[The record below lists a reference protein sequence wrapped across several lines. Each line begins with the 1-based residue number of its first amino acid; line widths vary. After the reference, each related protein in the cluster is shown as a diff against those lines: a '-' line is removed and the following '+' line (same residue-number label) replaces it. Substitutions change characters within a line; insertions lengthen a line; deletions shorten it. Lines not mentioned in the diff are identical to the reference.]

1 MSSLSKMRG
10 LAAVTRLIV
19 VTTLFL
25 LTLQASGAANQVQPE
40 AWPSTNGLSP
50 QLESWPNAIRFSGPD
65 RYQTS
70 LSSVLALRGTGSF
83 PYLSVDPSPTSFDN
97 SADKSYWWGAGV
109 CPRSVILVAGDS
121 PADALSAAAL
131 SDPTGKSSEPLLRR
145 SAGADPLFDPV
156 GGYKRVDTNYAPIV
170 LTNSA
175 RSGSRSLNIASLYA
189 VRDLRTGGC
198 RSAREAIIVGG
209 YSAVPR
215 EVEDQLL
222 ANGYNSVYR
231 VSGANRYAT
240 ARAVA
245 VALGTAPLPVGVSG
259 CTDGSTS
266 DGSAEMTYYANS
278 VVEWRDS
285 ASQCQILGR
294 TVVLADGKTGADAL
308 AAGWWTSFW
317 QVPVLLHDG
326 SNQLPPN
333 TAAALQTMQI
343 SNIIVLGGE
352 KRVPDVVAEAA
363 GVLAR
368 AVVHRV
374 AGVDRYETSVM
385 MAKIFGGWWA
395 SNSASDF
402 DSSMICV
409 AGSAG
414 DGARNFGWADAL
426 GAGAWCSALSVTA
439 TMNGAPERQLG
450 PTVGSTPMVT
460 SSLRK
465 SGRAAV
471 PVVLV
476 RPGSDFLPTSVRAF
490 LQNVFE
496 PSFGWCSS
504 QVLSAYCTMP
514 GFAVAFGG
522 DSVVSDGVMST
533 ISSLM
538 GGSEGDEIGV
548 STPSIAGA
556 YGTKLS
562 QWPVSREAGQGDINI
577 CIPRDGYKETG
588 QFALGDNDNPHVTAT
603 TDVMAALWYVI
614 DSDGKKRSSGTGSP
628 GCLRTAMSETLLETN
643 HSWIRAVGI
652 DGRTSIPTKIEI
664 VPKKELNLDLPIA
677 AAPVEA
683 ASGTDSYLGESSLG
697 LTSWSFSSVAP
708 PSVLTFKHERIAL
721 IDSSITI
728 QLQRNRISQGNDVG
742 IHTFKASWMLT
753 TLNGFV
759 KGFGVGEA
767 IFSDGTWYLRG
778 KASLN
783 DGDLTQS
790 RGQGGFW
797 ANISVNTAG
806 LTDDSILWQV
816 DFLGLE
822 NNS

>member
-1 MSSLSKMRG
+1 MSSVNKLRG
-10 LAAVTRLIV
+10 VAAVTRLIA
-19 VTTLFL
+19 VTALFL
-25 LTLQASGAANQVQPE
+25 LTLQASSVANQVQPDV
-40 AWPSTNGLSP
+40 WPSTTGLSP

-83 PYLSVDPSPTSFDN
+83 PYSSVDPAPVSLDN

-156 GGYKRVDTNYAPIV
+156 GGYERVDTNYAPIV

-189 VRDLRTGGC
+189 VRDLRSGGC

-215 EVEDQLL
+215 EVENELL

-231 VSGANRYAT
+231 VSGVNRYAT
-240 ARAVA
+240 SRAVA
-245 VALGTAPLPVGVSG
+245 VALGTAPSPAGVSG

-266 DGSAEMTYYANS
+266 DGSAEMTFYANS

-285 ASQCQILGR
+285 ASQCQILSR

-363 GVLAR
+363 GILAR

-385 MAKIFGGWWA
+385 MAQTFGGWWA
-395 SNSASDF
+395 SNSSSDF

-409 AGSAG
+409 TGSAG
-414 DGARNFGWADAL
+414 SGARSYGWGDAL
-426 GAGAWCSALSVTA
+426 GAGAWCSALSA
-439 TMNGAPERQLG
+439 TTTINGTPERQLG
-450 PTVGSTPMVT
+450 PTIGSAPMVT
-460 SSLRK
+460 SNSRK

-471 PVVLV
+471 PVILV
-476 RPGSDFLPTSVRAF
+476 RPGSDFLPTSVTTF
-490 LQNVFE
+490 LQSVFE
-496 PSFGWCSS
+496 PAFGWCSS
-504 QVLSAYCTMP
+504 EVLSAHCAMP
-514 GFAVAFGG
+514 GFAVVFGG

-538 GGSEGDEIGV
+538 GGDESDGTGF

-588 QFALGDNDNPHVTAT
+588 KFALGDNDNPHVTAT
-603 TDVMAALWYVI
+603 TDVMEAFWYVI

-628 GCLRTAMSETLLETN
+628 GCLRTTTSETLLETS

-652 DGRTSIPTKIEI
+652 DGRTSIPTKIKI
-664 VPKKELNLDLPIA
+664 IPKKELNLDRPIA
-677 AAPVEA
+677 ASPAISA
-683 ASGTDSYLGESSLG
+683 LGADSYLGESALG
-697 LTSWSFSSVAP
+697 LTSWLFNSIAP
-708 PSVLTFKHERIAL
+708 PSVLAFEDREIAI

-728 QLQRNRISQGNDVG
+728 QLQRNEISQENNAG
-742 IHTFKASWMLT
+742 IHTFNASWLLAT
-753 TLNGFV
+753 DNGSIQ
-759 KGFGVGEA
+759 GSGAGEA
-767 IFSDGTWYLRG
+767 IFLSETWHFRG
-778 KASLN
+778 KANLN
-783 DGDLTQS
+783 DGDLIQD
-790 RGQGGFW
+790 RGEGGFW
-797 ANISVNTAG
+797 ADIAINTAG
-806 LTDDSILWQV
+806 LADDSILWRV
-816 DFLGLE
+816 DFLGLD
-822 NNS
+822 N